1 MIERWS
7 DDGYWMYKDP
17 NGEWVKYEDVKPELD
32 RLEGDAC
39 DYSNWSNELY
49 EENVR
54 LKELNREV
62 TKELTNLLFD
72 VELSPPAQD
81 RIDKIFDLLARG
93 ESKWT

>member
-17 NGEWVKYEDVKPELD
+17 NGEWVKYEDVKKTE
-32 RLEGDAC
+32 
-39 DYSNWSNELY
+39 